1 MSVEIKKD
9 ITTVQVEV
17 PKTNVAV
24 ENAITNINVQISQP
38 QLTISQAGVGGRDG
52 TSGTSGVS
60 IDSSSFTTTG
70 SNQFNGNQT
79 ITGSL
84 NISGN
89 NSTIILP
96 NHSTAP
102 TSPLSGALYFNTSDF
117 HFYGWN
123 GGQWKQLDN

>member
-1 MSVEIKKD
+1 MSLEIKKD

-17 PKTNVAV
+17 PKTNVAI
-24 ENAITNINVQISQP
+24 ENAVTNINVQTSQP
-38 QLTISQAGVGGRDG
+38 QLTISQAGVSGRDG
-52 TSGTSGVS
+52 TSGTSGFS
-60 IDSSSFTTTG
+60 IDSSSLATTG
-70 SNQFNGNQT
+70 SNHFSGNQN

-84 NISGN
+84 NISGS
-89 NSTIILP
+89 NSTLILS

-102 TSPLSGALYFNTSDF
+102 TSPLSGALYFNTADS